1 MSQYTTSTMSA
12 ANGKKNRPA
21 RLLGLCLTLASLAFA
36 ATGPETQCPG
46 RVIDFQSFLRMVADH
61 NLDYAVEKFNVSI
74 AAAEIE
80 IAKISPDPTGT
91 FEWTENREERRRS
104 GYGFSFEL
112 GKTIELGG
120 KRRARI
126 DLAKS
131 RKELAALTV
140 TDFFREL
147 RAQAAIAYVDA
158 LAQKELYDLK
168 SDSYQAM
175 KRLSDAIRTRFEM
188 GANPKIDVTQSELE
202 AGILLNELKQ
212 SEVDCQNM
220 NDTLAALGGVATTC
234 PLVPCGSLKK
244 PTVEYRLAPLLEAAL
259 ANRTDLLAVKQN
271 QLVAEKAT
279 LLAAKNRAID
289 LDLSVGYGHDY
300 PGVIAAPIGRNF
312 SIGLSVPLKVSNL
325 RRGELQI
332 ARGLVFFTEAPQPV
346 RDAAGLEEA
355 EKFVAEAASVA
366 AVEAVSER
374 LERAHDPPAH
384 GFEPLEQGGVA
395 LGGRIEAGGGGGK
408 RLQKEPAAD
417 APDLAVIFKLGHV
430 LLGEGQKPG
439 LHHAQHR
446 RGLEIPRAAF
456 ERREREGGRRQVRG
470 VVPAVEEVGDARLP
484 EGVGERMLIG

>member
-91 FEWTENREERRRS
+91 FEWTENREERLRS

-332 ARGLVFFTEAPQPV
+332 ARYTEKQAATAQKKAQLEAGHEITRAFRNYEASLHRVQNFEAGLLDKSKEVLAGKMYSYQRGETSLLEVLNAQRTYYEVQITYTEALQHCLV
-346 RDAAGLEEA
+346 SLIELQKAAG
-355 EKFVAEAASVA
+355 
-366 AVEAVSER
+366 
-374 LERAHDPPAH
+374 
-384 GFEPLEQGGVA
+384 
-395 LGGRIEAGGGGGK
+395 IW
-408 RLQKEPAAD
+408 
-417 APDLAVIFKLGHV
+417 DLDL
-430 LLGEGQKPG
+430 
-439 LHHAQHR
+439 
-446 RGLEIPRAAF
+446 
-456 ERREREGGRRQVRG
+456 
-470 VVPAVEEVGDARLP
+470 
-484 EGVGERMLIG
+484 